1 MHRFIEIFKFF
12 NTLNTNEQECI
23 CQIILIGTKAD
34 LKDDAAALEELKAA
48 SGEDVTP
55 VSVEE
60 GRKLA
65 DSINA
70 AAYCET
76 SARTGEGVQAAFN
89 EAMKVH
95 FYFLKLWSL
104 IHISP
109 KASLL
114 VDNQSKQS
122 CCHII

>member
-1 MHRFIEIFKFF
+1 MH
-12 NTLNTNEQECI
+12 
-23 CQIILIGTKAD
+23 QIILIGTKAD

-60 GRKLA
+60 GKKVA

-95 FYFLKLWSL
+95 FYFLTLWSL
-104 IHISP
+104 IHNFP
-109 KASLL
+109 QASLL

>member
-1 MHRFIEIFKFF
+1 M
-12 NTLNTNEQECI
+12 
-23 CQIILIGTKAD
+23 IGTKAD
-34 LKDDAAALEELKAA
+34 LKDDAAVLEELKAA
-48 SGEDVTP
+48 TGEDVTP

-65 DSINA
+65 DSIKA

-76 SARTGEGVQAAFN
+76 SARTGEGVQTAFN

-95 FYFLKLWSL
+95 IHFLTLWSV

-114 VDNQSKQS
+114 VDADQEPN
-122 CCHII
+122 CCTIV